1 MQYGRCMKPFILG
14 TQVPVDKE
22 MLARLKDQ
30 DDIDEEGAL
39 EAKLLSDVSSA
50 RSEPFPEPPNVVLE
64 RPVAPEM
71 KIRGAR
77 GMQISVSEARSM
89 GDGWNIASALTSSL
103 IAGVLVGLALDKWV
117 TTKWAPAGLIAGF
130 VLGVVS
136 GFANLIKLTNRLSAR
151 DEAAKRAADRAR
163 DDTPSKQ

>member
-1 MQYGRCMKPFILG
+1 MKPFILG
-14 TQVPVDKE
+14 TQVLVDKE

-50 RSEPFPEPPNVVLE
+50 RSEPFPEPPKVVLE

-117 TTKWAPAGLIAGF
+117 TTKWAPAGLIVGF

>member
-1 MQYGRCMKPFILG
+1 MKPFILG

-50 RSEPFPEPPNVVLE
+50 RSEPFPEPPNVVLK

-130 VLGVVS
+130 VLGCIS
-136 GFANLIKLTNRLSAR
+136 GFSNLIKLTNRLAAR
-151 DEAAKRAADRAR
+151 DEAAKRAEDSAR
-163 DDTPSKQ
+163 VDKPSKK

>member
-1 MQYGRCMKPFILG
+1 M
-14 TQVPVDKE
+14 DKE
-22 MLARLKDQ
+22 LLESLQGQ

-39 EAKLLSDVSSA
+39 EAKLLSDVSAA
-50 RSEPFPEPPNVVLE
+50 RNEPLPVPPNVVLE
-64 RPVAPEM
+64 RPIVPEM

-117 TTKWAPAGLIAGF
+117 TAKWAPAGLIVGF
-130 VLGVVS
+130 VLGCVS
-136 GFANLIKLTNRLSAR
+136 GFANLIKLTNRLAAR
-151 DEAAKRAADRAR
+151 DEAAKQVAEMSADKLS
-163 DDTPSKQ
+163 DK

>member
-1 MQYGRCMKPFILG
+1 MRCGRCTKPFILG

-22 MLARLKDQ
+22 MLARLQGQ

-50 RSEPFPEPPNVVLE
+50 RSEPLPDPPNVVLK

-117 TTKWAPAGLIAGF
+117 TTKWAPAGLIVGF
-130 VLGVVS
+130 VLGCIS
-136 GFANLIKLTNRLSAR
+136 GFANLIKLTNRLAVR
-151 DEAAKRAADRAR
+151 DEAAKRAADDAR
-163 DDTPSKQ
+163 DGTSSKQ

>member
-1 MQYGRCMKPFILG
+1 
-14 TQVPVDKE
+14 

-50 RSEPFPEPPNVVLE
+50 RSEPFPEPPKVVLE

-117 TTKWAPAGLIAGF
+117 TTKWAPAGLIVGF

-136 GFANLIKLTNRLSAR
+136 GFANLINLTNRLSAR
-151 DEAAKRAADRAR
+151 DEAAKRAADSAR
-163 DDTPSKQ
+163 DVTPSKQ

>member
-1 MQYGRCMKPFILG
+1 
-14 TQVPVDKE
+14 VDKE
-22 MLARLKDQ
+22 MLARLQGQ

-50 RSEPFPEPPNVVLE
+50 RREPLPDPPNVVLK
-64 RPVAPEM
+64 RPVVPEM
-71 KIRGAR
+71 TIRGAR

-117 TTKWAPAGLIAGF
+117 TTKWAPAGLIVGF
-130 VLGVVS
+130 VLGCIS
-136 GFANLIKLTNRLSAR
+136 GFANLIKLTNRLAAR
-151 DEAAKRAADRAR
+151 DEAAKRVADSAL
-163 DDTPSKQ
+163 DGTSSKE

>member
-1 MQYGRCMKPFILG
+1 MKPFILG

-22 MLARLKDQ
+22 MLERLKGQ

-39 EAKLLSDVSSA
+39 EAKLLSDVSAA
-50 RSEPFPEPPNVVLE
+50 RNEPLPDPPNVVLE
-64 RPVAPEM
+64 RPVVPEM

-117 TTKWAPAGLIAGF
+117 TAKWAPAGLIAGF
-130 VLGVVS
+130 VLGCIS
-136 GFANLIKLTNRLSAR
+136 GFSNLIKLTNRLAAR
-151 DEAAKRAADRAR
+151 DEAAKQAADDAR
-163 DDTPSKQ
+163 SDKSSKK

>member
-1 MQYGRCMKPFILG
+1 MQCGRSTKPFILG

-22 MLARLKDQ
+22 MLARLQGQ

-50 RSEPFPEPPNVVLE
+50 RREPLPDPPNVVLK
-64 RPVAPEM
+64 RPVVPEM
-71 KIRGAR
+71 TIRGAR

-117 TTKWAPAGLIAGF
+117 TAKWAPAGLIVGF
-130 VLGVVS
+130 VLGCIS
-136 GFANLIKLTNRLSAR
+136 GFANLIKLTNRLAAR
-151 DEAAKRAADRAR
+151 DEAAKRAADSAL
-163 DDTPSKQ
+163 DGTSSKQ

>member
-1 MQYGRCMKPFILG
+1 MF
-14 TQVPVDKE
+14 VDKE
-22 MLARLKDQ
+22 MLERLQGQ

-39 EAKLLSDVSSA
+39 EAKLLSDVAAA
-50 RSEPFPEPPNVVLE
+50 RNEPLPDPPNVVLE
-64 RPVAPEM
+64 RPVVPEM

-117 TTKWAPAGLIAGF
+117 TAKWAPAGLITGF
-130 VLGVVS
+130 VLGCIS
-136 GFANLIKLTNRLSAR
+136 GFSNLIKLTNRLAAR
-151 DEAAKRAADRAR
+151 DEAAKQAADDAR
-163 DDTPSKQ
+163 SDKSSEK